1 MLILNLFLYLI
12 LKGLQMKKIIVVGA
26 TGKLGREVVEG
37 LEKDYEVI
45 KASRSGPDLK
55 IDAFDFE
62 SVSDVFASVGPF
74 DGLVSCIG
82 GTPFKLFE
90 ELSMED
96 FATGLSTKCFS
107 QLNLAKAAIPFLSDN
122 GSITLTS
129 GIIGDEPILAGSCA
143 AAANGAL
150 NMCVSTLAAEYAGK
164 LRINIVSPSIIE
176 NSVDYYGM
184 LFDGFEPTS
193 KESIIQAY
201 RRTISA
207 PISGRVFRQ
216 TRSL

>member
-1 MLILNLFLYLI
+1 
-12 LKGLQMKKIIVVGA
+12 MKKIIVVGA
-26 TGKLGREVVEG
+26 TGKLGRVVVEG
-37 LEKDYEVI
+37 LQKDYEVI
-45 KASRSGPDLK
+45 RAGRSGPDLK

-62 SVSDVFASVGPF
+62 SVSDILASVGPF

-82 GTPFKLFE
+82 GTPFKTFE
-90 ELSMED
+90 ELTMDD

-107 QLNLAKAAIPFLSDN
+107 QLNLAKAAIPFLSEN

-129 GIIGDEPILAGSCA
+129 GIIGDEPIIAGSCA

-164 LRINIVSPSIIE
+164 LRINVVSPSIIE
-176 NSVDYYGM
+176 NSVDHYGM

-193 KESIIQAY
+193 NESIIHAY

-207 PISGRVFRQ
+207 PITGRVMSL
-216 TRSL
+216 TRAL

>member
-1 MLILNLFLYLI
+1 
-12 LKGLQMKKIIVVGA
+12 MKKIIVVGA

-45 KASRSGPDLK
+45 RAGRSGPDLK
-55 IDAFDFE
+55 VDAFDFA
-62 SVSDVFASVGPF
+62 SVSDAFASVGSF

-82 GTPFKLFE
+82 STPFKTFD
-90 ELSMED
+90 ELTMED

-107 QLNLAKAAIPFLSDN
+107 QLNLAKAAIPFLSEN

-176 NSVDYYGM
+176 NSVDHYGIC
-184 LFDGFEPTS
+184 LLYTS
-193 KESIIQAY
+193 PSP
-201 RRTISA
+201 RD
-207 PISGRVFRQ
+207 
-216 TRSL
+216 

>member
-1 MLILNLFLYLI
+1 
-12 LKGLQMKKIIVVGA
+12 MKKIIVVGA
-26 TGKLGREVVEG
+26 TGRLGRLVVGG
-37 LEKDYEVI
+37 LKDYEVI
-45 KASRSGPDLK
+45 RAGRSGPDLK
-55 IDAFDFE
+55 IDALDFE
-62 SVSDVFASVGPF
+62 SVSDVFASVGSF

-82 GTPFKLFE
+82 GTPFKTFE
-90 ELSMED
+90 ELTMED
-96 FATGLSTKCFS
+96 FATGLSKKCFS
-107 QLNLAKAAIPFLSDN
+107 QLNLAKAAIPFLTEN

-176 NSVDYYGM
+176 NSVEDYGM

-193 KESIIQAY
+193 EKRIIEVY

-207 PISGRVFRQ
+207 PISGRVLRQ

>member
-1 MLILNLFLYLI
+1 
-12 LKGLQMKKIIVVGA
+12 MKKIVVVGA
-26 TGKLGREVVEG
+26 TGRLGRVVVGG
-37 LEKDYEVI
+37 LSDYEVVR
-45 KASRSGPDLK
+45 AGRSGPDLK
-55 IDAFDFE
+55 IDALDFE
-62 SVSDVFASVGPF
+62 SVSDVFASVGTF
-74 DGLVSCIG
+74 DGLISCIG
-82 GTPFKLFE
+82 GTPFKTFE
-90 ELSMED
+90 ELTMED
-96 FATGLSTKCFS
+96 FALGLSKKCFS
-107 QLNLAKAAIPFLSDN
+107 QLNLAKAAIPYLTEN

-150 NMCVSTLAAEYAGK
+150 NTCVSTLAAEYAGK

-176 NSVDYYGM
+176 NSVDDYGM

-193 KESIIQAY
+193 KKRIVEAY

-207 PISGRVFRQ
+207 PISGRVLRQ

>member
-1 MLILNLFLYLI
+1 
-12 LKGLQMKKIIVVGA
+12 MKKIIVVGA
-26 TGKLGREVVEG
+26 TGKLGRVVVEG
-37 LEKDYEVI
+37 LWKDYEVI
-45 KASRSGPDLK
+45 RAGRSGPDLK

-62 SVSDVFASVGPF
+62 SVSDILASVGPF

-82 GTPFKLFE
+82 GTPFKTFE
-90 ELSMED
+90 ELTMDD
-96 FATGLSTKCFS
+96 FAAGLSTKCFS
-107 QLNLAKAAIPFLSDN
+107 QLNLAKAAIPFLSEN

-129 GIIGDEPILAGSCA
+129 GIIGDEPIIAGSCA

-164 LRINIVSPSIIE
+164 LRINVVSPSIIE
-176 NSVDYYGM
+176 NSVDHYGM

-193 KESIIQAY
+193 NESIIHAY

-207 PISGRVFRQ
+207 PITGRVMSL

>member
-1 MLILNLFLYLI
+1 
-12 LKGLQMKKIIVVGA
+12 MKKIIVIGA
-26 TGKLGREVVEG
+26 TGKLGKVVVEG
-37 LEKDYEVI
+37 LQKDYEVI
-45 KASRSGPDLK
+45 RASRSGPDLK

-62 SVSDVFASVGPF
+62 SVSDVLASIGPF

-82 GTPFKLFE
+82 GTPFKIFD
-90 ELSMED
+90 ELTMED
-96 FATGLSTKCFS
+96 FAAGLATKCFS
-107 QLNLAKAAIPFLSDN
+107 QLNLAKAAIPFLCEN

-129 GIIGDEPILAGSCA
+129 GIIGDEPIIAGSCA

-164 LRINIVSPSIIE
+164 LRINVVSPSIIE
-176 NSVDYYGM
+176 NSVEHYGM

-193 KESIIQAY
+193 NQSIIHAY

-207 PISGRVFRQ
+207 PITGQVLSL
-216 TRSL
+216 TRAL

>member
-1 MLILNLFLYLI
+1 
-12 LKGLQMKKIIVVGA
+12 MKKIVVVGA
-26 TGKLGREVVEG
+26 TGRLGREVVSG
-37 LEKDYEVI
+37 LTDYEVI
-45 KASRSGPDLK
+45 RAGRSGPDLK
-55 IDAFDFE
+55 IDALDFE
-62 SVSDVFASVGPF
+62 SVSDVFASVGTF
-74 DGLVSCIG
+74 DGLISCIG
-82 GTPFKLFE
+82 GTPFKTFD
-90 ELSMED
+90 ELTMED
-96 FATGLSTKCFS
+96 FALGLSKKCFS
-107 QLNLAKAAIPFLSDN
+107 QLNLAKAAIPYLTEN

-150 NMCVSTLAAEYAGK
+150 NTCVSTLAAEYAGK

-176 NSVDYYGM
+176 NSVEDYGM

-193 KESIIQAY
+193 KKRIVEAY

-207 PISGRVFRQ
+207 PISGRVLRQ

>member
-1 MLILNLFLYLI
+1 
-12 LKGLQMKKIIVVGA
+12 MKKIIVIGA
-26 TGKLGREVVEG
+26 TGKLGKVVVEG
-37 LEKDYEVI
+37 LQKDYEVI
-45 KASRSGPDLK
+45 RASRSGPDLK

-82 GTPFKLFE
+82 GTPFKTFE
-90 ELSMED
+90 ELTMDD
-96 FATGLSTKCFS
+96 FAAGLSTKCFS
-107 QLNLAKAAIPFLSDN
+107 QLNLAKAAIPFLSEN

-129 GIIGDEPILAGSCA
+129 GIIGDEPIIAGSCA

-164 LRINIVSPSIIE
+164 LRINVVSPSIIE
-176 NSVDYYGM
+176 NSVDHYGM
-184 LFDGFEPTS
+184 LFDGFEPS
-193 KESIIQAY
+193 SNESIIHAY

-207 PISGRVFRQ
+207 PITGRVMSL
-216 TRSL
+216 TRAL

>member
-1 MLILNLFLYLI
+1 
-12 LKGLQMKKIIVVGA
+12 MKKIIVVGS
-26 TGKLGREVVEG
+26 TGKLGRVVVEG
-37 LEKDYEVI
+37 LQKDYEVI
-45 KASRSGPDLK
+45 RAGRSGPDLK

-62 SVSDVFASVGPF
+62 SVSDVLASVGPF

-82 GTPFKLFE
+82 GTPFKTFE
-90 ELSMED
+90 ELTMDD
-96 FATGLSTKCFS
+96 FAAGLSTKCFS
-107 QLNLAKAAIPFLSDN
+107 QLNLAKAAIPFLSEN

-129 GIIGDEPILAGSCA
+129 GIIGDEPIIAGSCA

-164 LRINIVSPSIIE
+164 LRINVVSPSIIE
-176 NSVDYYGM
+176 NSVDHYGM

-193 KESIIQAY
+193 NESIIHAY

-207 PISGRVFRQ
+207 PITGRVMSL
-216 TRSL
+216 TRAL

>member
-1 MLILNLFLYLI
+1 
-12 LKGLQMKKIIVVGA
+12 MKKIIVVGS
-26 TGKLGREVVEG
+26 TGRLGRVVVSG
-37 LEKDYEVI
+37 LEDYEVI
-45 KASRSGPDLK
+45 RAGRSGPDLK
-55 IDAFDFE
+55 IDALDFE
-62 SVSDVFASVGPF
+62 SVSDVFASVGSF

-82 GTPFKLFE
+82 GTPFKTFE
-90 ELSMED
+90 KLTMED
-96 FATGLSTKCFS
+96 FATGLSKKCFS
-107 QLNLAKAAIPFLSDN
+107 QLNLAKAAIPFLTEN

-176 NSVDYYGM
+176 NSVEDYGM

-193 KESIIQAY
+193 EKRIIEVY

-207 PISGRVFRQ
+207 PISGRVLRQ

>member
-1 MLILNLFLYLI
+1 
-12 LKGLQMKKIIVVGA
+12 MKKIIVIGA
-26 TGKLGREVVEG
+26 TGKLGKVVVEG
-37 LEKDYEVI
+37 LQKDYEVI
-45 KASRSGPDLK
+45 RASRSGPDLK

-62 SVSDVFASVGPF
+62 SVSDVLASIGPF

-82 GTPFKLFE
+82 GTPFKIFD
-90 ELSMED
+90 ELTMED
-96 FATGLSTKCFS
+96 FAAGLSTKCFS
-107 QLNLAKAAIPFLSDN
+107 QLNLAKAAIPFLLEN

-129 GIIGDEPILAGSCA
+129 GIIGDEPIIAGSCA

-164 LRINIVSPSIIE
+164 LRINVVSPSIIE
-176 NSVDYYGM
+176 NSVDHYGM

-193 KESIIQAY
+193 NQSIIHAY

-207 PISGRVFRQ
+207 PITGQVLSL
-216 TRSL
+216 TRAL

>member
-1 MLILNLFLYLI
+1 
-12 LKGLQMKKIIVVGA
+12 MKKIIVVGS
-26 TGKLGREVVEG
+26 TGRLGRVVVSG
-37 LEKDYEVI
+37 LEDYEVI
-45 KASRSGPDLK
+45 RAGRSGPDLK
-55 IDAFDFE
+55 IDALDFE
-62 SVSDVFASVGPF
+62 SVSDVFASVGSF

-82 GTPFKLFE
+82 GTPFKTFE
-90 ELSMED
+90 ELTMED
-96 FATGLSTKCFS
+96 FATGLSKKCFS
-107 QLNLAKAAIPFLSDN
+107 QLNLAKAAIPFLTEN

-176 NSVDYYGM
+176 NSVEDYGM

-193 KESIIQAY
+193 EKRIIEVY

-207 PISGRVFRQ
+207 PISGRVLRQ

>member
-1 MLILNLFLYLI
+1 
-12 LKGLQMKKIIVVGA
+12 MKKIIVIGA
-26 TGKLGREVVEG
+26 TGKLGKVVVEG
-37 LEKDYEVI
+37 LQKDYEVI
-45 KASRSGPDLK
+45 RASRSGPDLK

-62 SVSDVFASVGPF
+62 SVSDVLASIGPF

-82 GTPFKLFE
+82 GTPFKIFD
-90 ELSMED
+90 ELTMED
-96 FATGLSTKCFS
+96 FAAGLATKCFS
-107 QLNLAKAAIPFLSDN
+107 QLNLAKAAIPFLSEN

-129 GIIGDEPILAGSCA
+129 GIIGDEPIIAGSCA

-164 LRINIVSPSIIE
+164 LRINVVSPSIIE
-176 NSVDYYGM
+176 NSVDHYGM

-193 KESIIQAY
+193 NQSIIHAY

-207 PISGRVFRQ
+207 PITGQVLSL
-216 TRSL
+216 TRAL

>member
-1 MLILNLFLYLI
+1 
-12 LKGLQMKKIIVVGA
+12 MKKIVVVGA
-26 TGKLGREVVEG
+26 TGRLGRVVVGG
-37 LEKDYEVI
+37 LNDYEVI
-45 KASRSGPDLK
+45 RAGRSGPDLK
-55 IDAFDFE
+55 IDALNFE
-62 SVSDVFASVGPF
+62 SVSDVFASIGTF
-74 DGLVSCIG
+74 DGLISCIG
-82 GTPFKLFE
+82 GTPFKTFE
-90 ELSMED
+90 ELTMED
-96 FATGLSTKCFS
+96 FALGLSKKCFS
-107 QLNLAKAAIPFLSDN
+107 QLNLAKAAIPYLTEN

-176 NSVDYYGM
+176 NSVEDYGM

-193 KESIIQAY
+193 KKRIVEAY

-207 PISGRVFRQ
+207 QISGRVLRQ

>member
-1 MLILNLFLYLI
+1 
-12 LKGLQMKKIIVVGA
+12 MKKIIVVGA
-26 TGKLGREVVEG
+26 TGKLGRVVVEG
-37 LEKDYEVI
+37 LQKDYEVI
-45 KASRSGPDLK
+45 RAGRSGPDLK

-82 GTPFKLFE
+82 GTPFKTFD
-90 ELSMED
+90 ELTMED
-96 FATGLSTKCFS
+96 FASGLSTKCFS
-107 QLNLAKAAIPFLSDN
+107 QLNLAKEAIPFLREN

-129 GIIGDEPILAGSCA
+129 GIIGDEPIIAGSCA

-193 KESIIQAY
+193 NESIIHAY

-207 PISGRVFRQ
+207 PITGRVMSL
-216 TRSL
+216 TRAL

>member
-1 MLILNLFLYLI
+1 
-12 LKGLQMKKIIVVGA
+12 MKKIVVVGA
-26 TGKLGREVVEG
+26 TGRLGREVVEG
-37 LEKDYEVI
+37 LKEDYELVL
-45 KASRSGPDLK
+45 ASRSGPDLK
-55 IDAFDFE
+55 IDALDFANA
-62 SVSDVFASVGPF
+62 SNALSSVGKF

-82 GTPFKLFE
+82 GAPFKPFD
-90 ELSMED
+90 ELTMED
-96 FATGLSTKCFS
+96 FVTGLSKKCFS
-107 QLNLAKAAIPFLSDN
+107 QLNLARAAIPLLTEN

-129 GIIGDEPILAGSCA
+129 GIIGDEPIMAGSCA

-150 NMCVSTLAAEYAGK
+150 NMCVSTIAAEFAGK

-176 NSVDYYGM
+176 NSVDDYGM

-193 KESIIQAY
+193 KESIIHAY

-207 PISGRVFRQ
+207 PISGRVLRL

>member
-1 MLILNLFLYLI
+1 
-12 LKGLQMKKIIVVGA
+12 MKKIVVVGA
-26 TGKLGREVVEG
+26 TGRLGRVVVGG
-37 LEKDYEVI
+37 LSDYEVVR
-45 KASRSGPDLK
+45 AGRSGPDLK
-55 IDAFDFE
+55 IDALDFE
-62 SVSDVFASVGPF
+62 SVSDVFASIGTF
-74 DGLVSCIG
+74 DGLISCIG
-82 GTPFKLFE
+82 GTPFKTFE
-90 ELSMED
+90 ELTMED
-96 FATGLSTKCFS
+96 FTLGLSKKCFS
-107 QLNLAKAAIPFLSDN
+107 QLNLAKAAIPYLTEN

-176 NSVDYYGM
+176 NSVEDYGM

-193 KESIIQAY
+193 KKRIVEAY

-207 PISGRVFRQ
+207 PISGRVLRQ

>member
-1 MLILNLFLYLI
+1 
-12 LKGLQMKKIIVVGA
+12 MKKIVVVGA
-26 TGKLGREVVEG
+26 TGRLGRVVVGG
-37 LEKDYEVI
+37 LSDYEVVR
-45 KASRSGPDLK
+45 AGRSGPDLK
-55 IDAFDFE
+55 IDALDFE
-62 SVSDVFASVGPF
+62 SVSDVFASVGTF
-74 DGLVSCIG
+74 DGLISCIG
-82 GTPFKLFE
+82 GTPFKTFE
-90 ELSMED
+90 ELTMED
-96 FATGLSTKCFS
+96 FALGLSKKCFS
-107 QLNLAKAAIPFLSDN
+107 QLNLAKAAIPYLTEN

-164 LRINIVSPSIIE
+164 VRINIVSPSIIE
-176 NSVDYYGM
+176 NSVEDYGM

-193 KESIIQAY
+193 KKRIVEAY

-207 PISGRVFRQ
+207 PISGRVLRQ

>member
-1 MLILNLFLYLI
+1 
-12 LKGLQMKKIIVVGA
+12 MKKIVVVGA
-26 TGKLGREVVEG
+26 TGRLGRVVVGG
-37 LEKDYEVI
+37 LSDYEVVR
-45 KASRSGPDLK
+45 AGRSGPDLK
-55 IDAFDFE
+55 IDALNFE
-62 SVSDVFASVGPF
+62 SVSDVFASIGTF
-74 DGLVSCIG
+74 DGLISCIG
-82 GTPFKLFE
+82 GTPFKTFE
-90 ELSMED
+90 ELTMED
-96 FATGLSTKCFS
+96 FALGLSKKCFS
-107 QLNLAKAAIPFLSDN
+107 QLNLAKAAIPYLTEN

-176 NSVDYYGM
+176 NSVEDYGM

-193 KESIIQAY
+193 KKRIVEAY

-207 PISGRVFRQ
+207 PISGRVLRQ

>member
-1 MLILNLFLYLI
+1 MII
-12 LKGLQMKKIIVVGA
+12 IIVVGA
-26 TGKLGREVVEG
+26 TGKLGRVVVEG
-37 LEKDYEVI
+37 LQKDYEVI
-45 KASRSGPDLK
+45 RAGRSGPDLK

-62 SVSDVFASVGPF
+62 SVSDILASVGPF

-82 GTPFKLFE
+82 GTPFKTFE
-90 ELSMED
+90 ELTMDD
-96 FATGLSTKCFS
+96 FAAGLSTKCFS
-107 QLNLAKAAIPFLSDN
+107 QLNLAKAAIPFLSEN

-129 GIIGDEPILAGSCA
+129 GIIGDEPIIAGSCA

-164 LRINIVSPSIIE
+164 LRINVVSPSIIE
-176 NSVDYYGM
+176 NSVDHYGM

-193 KESIIQAY
+193 NESIIHAY

-207 PISGRVFRQ
+207 PITGRVMSL
-216 TRSL
+216 TRAL

>member
-1 MLILNLFLYLI
+1 
-12 LKGLQMKKIIVVGA
+12 MKKIVVVGA
-26 TGKLGREVVEG
+26 TGRLGRVVVDG
-37 LEKDYEVI
+37 LNDYEVI
-45 KASRSGPDLK
+45 RAGRSGPDLK
-55 IDAFDFE
+55 IDALDFE
-62 SVSDVFASVGPF
+62 SVSDVFASIGTF
-74 DGLVSCIG
+74 DGLISCIG
-82 GTPFKLFE
+82 GTPFKTFE
-90 ELSMED
+90 ELTMED
-96 FATGLSTKCFS
+96 FALGLSKKCFS
-107 QLNLAKAAIPFLSDN
+107 QLNLAKAAIPYLTEN

-176 NSVDYYGM
+176 NSVEDYGM

-193 KESIIQAY
+193 KKRIVEAY

-207 PISGRVFRQ
+207 PISGRVLRQ

>member
-1 MLILNLFLYLI
+1 
-12 LKGLQMKKIIVVGA
+12 MKKIIVVGA
-26 TGKLGREVVEG
+26 TGKLGRVVVEG
-37 LEKDYEVI
+37 LQKDYAVI
-45 KASRSGPDLK
+45 RAGRSGPDLK

-62 SVSDVFASVGPF
+62 SVSDILASVGPF

-82 GTPFKLFE
+82 GTPFKTFE
-90 ELSMED
+90 ELTMDD
-96 FATGLSTKCFS
+96 FAVGLSTKCFS
-107 QLNLAKAAIPFLSDN
+107 QLNLAKAAIPFLSEN

-129 GIIGDEPILAGSCA
+129 GIIGDEPIIAGSCA

-164 LRINIVSPSIIE
+164 LRINVVSPSIIE
-176 NSVDYYGM
+176 NSVDHYGM

-193 KESIIQAY
+193 NESIIHAY

-207 PISGRVFRQ
+207 PITGRVMSL
-216 TRSL
+216 TRAL

>member
-1 MLILNLFLYLI
+1 
-12 LKGLQMKKIIVVGA
+12 MKKIIVVGA
-26 TGKLGREVVEG
+26 TGRLGRVIVGG
-37 LEKDYEVI
+37 LKDYEVI
-45 KASRSGPDLK
+45 RAGRSGPDLK
-55 IDAFDFE
+55 IDALDFE
-62 SVSDVFASVGPF
+62 SVSDVFASVGTF
-74 DGLVSCIG
+74 DGLISCIG
-82 GTPFKLFE
+82 GTPFKTFE
-90 ELSMED
+90 ELTMED
-96 FATGLSTKCFS
+96 FALGLSKKCFS

-150 NMCVSTLAAEYAGK
+150 NMSVSTLAAEFAGR
-164 LRINIVSPSIIE
+164 LRINVVSPSIIE
-176 NSVDYYGM
+176 NSVEDYGM

-193 KESIIQAY
+193 EKRIIEAY

-207 PISGRVFRQ
+207 PISGRVLRQ